1 MPFDES
7 TGALDYVTGKLMLE
21 VIARINRAMGT
32 TAIVIT
38 HNTAIVGMA
47 DRLLYLGGG
56 RIQRAMQN
64 IYKQMLSE
72 LSWQPIV
79 RDGIDARVKKC

>member
-72 LSWQPIV
+72 LSW
-79 RDGIDARVKKC
+79 

>member
-1 MPFDES
+1 MLFDEP

-21 VIARINRAMGT
+21 VIALINRAMGT

-47 DRLLYLGGG
+47 DRVLYLGRG
-56 RIQRAMQN
+56 RIQRVEKNSHKLMP
-64 IYKQMLSE
+64 SE
-72 LSWQPIV
+72 LSW
-79 RDGIDARVKKC
+79 